1 MMHPT
6 RSVSTANSDHDPASS
21 RERIVAH
28 SLALFSTRGYN
39 GVSMNEIAQATGI
52 TKAALYYHFEDKEA
66 LFLEVIHTKTAR
78 LAEDL
83 ERIISTDADLE
94 TMLRDIALFLLNDGL
109 GEYRQLQ
116 SDLLTVVAED
126 RRRETMQA
134 TRDLL
139 NRILPRIREEQAAGN
154 LDAALEIEA
163 AVPLFFSM
171 IGGQIRR
178 CALSDD
184 HQRAS
189 TSNAELANLIVRI
202 WLYGTQAPR
211 HEESR

>member
-1 MMHPT
+1 MMQPT
-6 RSVSTANSDHDPASS
+6 RSVSASTPDHDPASS
-21 RERIVAH
+21 RQRIVEQ

-52 TKAALYYHFEDKEA
+52 TKAALYYHFADKES
-66 LFLEVIHTKTAR
+66 LFLEVIRTKTTR

-83 ERIISTDADLE
+83 ERIISMDADLE

-116 SDLLTVVAED
+116 SDLLMVVAED

-139 NRILPRIREEQAAGN
+139 NRILPCIREEQAVGN
-154 LDAALEIEA
+154 LDATLDIEA

-178 CALSDD
+178 FALSDD
-184 HQRAS
+184 RQRAS
-189 TSNAELANLIVRI
+189 TSNADLANLIVRI
-202 WLYGTQAPR
+202 WLHGTQASPGR
-211 HEESR
+211 ESR